1 MSWQSKIKREIRS
14 TFGNQLDRIKE
25 LDDRIIFYC
34 PSSFA
39 YKILPEIK
47 KEVKK
52 IDPSLIVTQVGGKG
66 RSFNGIQ
73 VKAKSVVKESI
84 SQALEGIPVSI
95 TCNATDYPSE
105 SELIDDDG
113 VIVCS
118 NCWAPF
124 FSLSDDDET
133 NEETKREFLFVHD
146 VRGNINEQNRKYW
159 IVSWENWDAYVGFTY
174 PSKSFYNE
182 EDADKFAETLKKN
195 ENNREILKYA
205 STGIPSVPP
214 IYKEEKELKKY
225 DLIKKI
231 RKPLPPQKHSIHK
244 DKTKYDRKR
253 DKKIDLNENIKWNI
267 GDVVELDGYCR
278 SKSMYYYELP
288 YTGLLRVIKIDDRG
302 GHTLKNIETGEVCQT
317 IFMGDC
323 LIKPSV
329 YMESK
334 NIDEARQYAHDGFD
348 VELEC
353 SKKNDF
359 GYLVSSTDMDASMKN
374 PEGPWRSK
382 YICSVCGMDSENYRF
397 MDFHKFF
404 GGLMLQERFYG
415 KLPSK
420 RIPYRRGGKFAKAP
434 ALTSDEDWGPC
445 PFCNHIIWHP
455 EGIPG
460 DNKPRICPHCGKE
473 IKEDKLL
480 TFQEQNAKYR
490 SDAYMEGYDAAY
502 RDSIK
507 KIKINDPDL
516 VDKIRQVEGK
526 QFEDSGKDYSVTYLR
541 DYYNRLKDGWF
552 EDLEGPIEQT
562 DQVIGSIYGN
572 GGLNRYYVRVR
583 DGAVLFSKFHS
594 ARGWPAGKDDLEKA
608 KNVGFLISEARL
620 NDEQKTNRMN
630 ETDYEL
636 FEEWFSS
643 LKEVNSLKKYYFKGR
658 VSGVAKYLIEKYA
671 FVKKWSHQKIESA
684 ISTFFEK
691 KAFDE
696 IVRKVGNEY
705 VLYSKKKDPKTGKRR
720 VLGREK
726 SKEAIEKRERQVQYF
741 KNKG

>member
-1 MSWQSKIKREIRS
+1 MKS
-14 TFGNQLDRIKE
+14 
-25 LDDRIIFYC
+25 
-34 PSSFA
+34 
-39 YKILPEIK
+39 IL
-47 KEVKK
+47 
-52 IDPSLIVTQVGGKG
+52 
-66 RSFNGIQ
+66 
-73 VKAKSVVKESI
+73 KESI

-105 SELIDDDG
+105 AELIDDDG

-118 NCWAPF
+118 NCWASF
-124 FSLSDDDET
+124 FSSLDDDET

-159 IVSWENWDAYVGFTY
+159 IVSWENWDAYAGFTY

-182 EDADKFAETLKKN
+182 EDADKFVETLKKN

-334 NIDEARQYAHDGFD
+334 NIVDEARQYAHDGFD

-353 SKKNDF
+353 LKKNDF
-359 GYLVSSTDMDASMKN
+359 GYLVSSTDMNASMKN

-382 YICSVCGMDSENYRF
+382 YICSVCGMDSDWTHF

-404 GGLMLQERFYG
+404 GGLTLNE
-415 KLPSK
+415 S
-420 RIPYRRGGKFAKAP
+420 
-434 ALTSDEDWGPC
+434 
-445 PFCNHIIWHP
+445 
-455 EGIPG
+455 
-460 DNKPRICPHCGKE
+460 
-473 IKEDKLL
+473 IKELNEVRDLVYSHDFLRSGKIEDIYVSCK
-480 TFQEQNAKYR
+480 TYR
-490 SDAYMEGYDAAY
+490 KSYGSTEAYMFFDANCVA
-502 RDSIK
+502 RCSRCRMDID
-507 KIKINDPDL
+507 DPD
-516 VDKIRQVEGK
+516 
-526 QFEDSGKDYSVTYLR
+526 F
-541 DYYNRLKDGWF
+541 
-552 EDLEGPIEQT
+552 
-562 DQVIGSIYGN
+562 SIYHN
-572 GGLNRYYVRVR
+572 FNR
-583 DGAVLFSKFHS
+583 G
-594 ARGWPAGKDDLEKA
+594 
-608 KNVGFLISEARL
+608 I
-620 NDEQKTNRMN
+620 T
-630 ETDYEL
+630 
-636 FEEWFSS
+636 
-643 LKEVNSLKKYYFKGR
+643 LK
-658 VSGVAKYLIEKYA
+658 
-671 FVKKWSHQKIESA
+671 
-684 ISTFFEK
+684 
-691 KAFDE
+691 E

-720 VLGREK
+720 VLGR
-726 SKEAIEKRERQVQYF
+726 SKTKEGIEKREKQVQYF
-741 KNKG
+741 KNKEGFERKTKNLIKEVGNPEWSLLQRLARQARNEFSQSLVLKGEDEEEFELDPTSRKTLATFCHLASKRLFDLSKEKEIPVSFCNGIWTPTGDDHCWITYNNFIIDITATQFGEDDEVYITTTRDHKYKTIKCEKNYFHPEGWEDEEYRINKNNRICIKGNDCFRTLRQGRQGYQRILERKCDRRLIIKERRNK